1 MLLSRRGERERLLPL
16 NCRCISVNRL
26 NRQIGLVFGLT
37 LLGIIG
43 AFLVELL
50 LSSGSDRRFGH
61 TERGHVVGWIGL
73 AIIMLVF
80 VYSLRKRYGL
90 KLGTPKAWL
99 HVHVVAGVVGPVLIL
114 VHSGAHF
121 HALVPMFAMVA
132 MAVVAI
138 SGIVG
143 QAIHLLA
150 LRTLNRQRREFA
162 EEGLAQNVIEARLD
176 ELASQEEV
184 FRWWRAIHA
193 PLTITFAVLVVVH
206 VLGALYF
213 GGL

>member
-1 MLLSRRGERERLLPL
+1 
-16 NCRCISVNRL
+16 VNRI

-37 LLGIIG
+37 LLTIIS

-50 LSSGSDRRFGH
+50 LSSSSHQRFGH
-61 TERGHVVGWIGL
+61 TQRGHVVGWIGL
-73 AIIMLVF
+73 AVIMLVF
-80 VYSLRKRYGL
+80 VHSLRKRYGL
-90 KLGTPKAWL
+90 KLGTPKGWL
-99 HVHVVAGVVGPVLIL
+99 HVHLIAGVVGPVLIL
-114 VHSGAHF
+114 IHSGAHF
-121 HALVPMFAMVA
+121 HALVPIVAMVA
-132 MAVVAI
+132 MAVVVI

-150 LRTLNRQRREFA
+150 LRTLNRQRRQYV
-162 EEGLAQNVIEARLD
+162 EEGVPPDVIEARLD
-176 ELASQEEV
+176 QLASQEEV

-193 PLTITFAVLVVVH
+193 PLTITFAVFVAVH